1 MPDHL
6 KIAHIHNWHRFGGG
20 SETVVETTVRLLQAR
35 GHQVVQRTFDSRQFM
50 HTLRGKANAF
60 FRGIYSPA
68 GRKTIRHMIA
78 ESAPDVVHI
87 HEVYPYFSPW
97 ILKDLRR
104 AGIPV
109 VMTCH
114 DYRLTCPISTHFRNG
129 EICTRCRDKNEW
141 QCLLNNCRNN
151 IFESA
156 AFALRSITAR
166 TMRLFTDNVTSY
178 TTPSHFVK
186 DWLVQSGFPAAR
198 IFLLPNVNPVA
209 HPEAKTDMGSYI
221 GYVGRISEE
230 KGIGT
235 LLDAARRTGRP
246 VRLAGDYSA
255 MPELVRT
262 APANVEFI
270 GKLNRD
276 QLADFYRH
284 AQFVVAPSTCLE
296 TFGLV
301 ALEAMSYG
309 LPVVAS
315 RTGGLQEIID
325 HGQNGFLF
333 EKGNAAE
340 LADIITRLWGNS
352 VLIKQLGE
360 TGRERAMRDYNEDV
374 YYSRLNRIY
383 TEAIKL
389 TATRGQHYA

>member
-1 MPDHL
+1 M

-20 SETVVETTVRLLQAR
+20 SEIVVETTVRLLQAR
-35 GHQVVQRTFDSRQFM
+35 GHQVIQRTFDSRQFM
-50 HTLRGKANAF
+50 HTLRGKVSAF
-60 FRGIYSPA
+60 FSGIYSPA
-68 GRKTIRHMIA
+68 GRKSIRRMIA
-78 ESAPDVVHI
+78 ESAPDIVHI
-87 HEVYPYFSPW
+87 HEVYPFFSPW
-97 ILKDLRR
+97 ILKDLNR

-129 EICTRCRDKNEW
+129 ETCTLCRDKNEW

-151 IFESA
+151 VFESA
-156 AFALRSITAR
+156 AFALRSVTAR
-166 TMRLFTDNVTSY
+166 ALRLFTDNVTCY
-178 TTPSHFVK
+178 TTPSQFVK
-186 DWLVQSGFPAAR
+186 DWLVQSGFPAER
-198 IFLLPNVNPVA
+198 IFVLPNVNPVQ
-209 HPEAKTDMGSYI
+209 HPEPKTDMGCYI
-221 GYVGRISEE
+221 GYVGRISGE

-235 LLDAARRTGRP
+235 LLDAARTTGRT

-276 QLADFYRH
+276 QLAEFYRH
-284 AQFVVAPSTCLE
+284 AQFVVVPSTCLE

-325 HGQNGFLF
+325 DGRSGFLF

-340 LADIITRLWGNS
+340 LADIMKRLWGNS
-352 VLIKQLGE
+352 ELIKQMGQV
-360 TGRERAMRDYNEDV
+360 GRERAIREYNEDT

-383 TEAIKL
+383 TEAMTL
-389 TATRGQHYA
+389 SENNGHPHA